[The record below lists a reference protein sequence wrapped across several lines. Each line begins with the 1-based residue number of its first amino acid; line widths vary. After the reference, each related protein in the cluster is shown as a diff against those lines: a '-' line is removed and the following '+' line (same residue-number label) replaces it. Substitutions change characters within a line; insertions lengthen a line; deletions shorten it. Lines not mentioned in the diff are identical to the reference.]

1 MNVKLFVVIAAV
13 LLFFDSI
20 YLYLTKD
27 YFLNQVIQIQRFTI
41 QPNYFSIALCYLFLT
56 FGLYYFILLENRP
69 VIDAFL
75 LGLVV
80 YGVYETTNMA
90 ILKKWKW
97 ETVAMDTTWGAVL
110 FSLTTYYT
118 RILMRFL

>member
-1 MNVKLFVVIAAV
+1 MDFKLFFVIAIT

-20 YLYLTKD
+20 YFYFVKD
-27 YFLNQVIQIQRFTI
+27 YFINQVIQIQRTTL
-41 QPNYFSIALCYLFLT
+41 QLNLFSTALCYLFLT
-56 FGLYYFILLENRP
+56 FGLYYFIFLENRP
-69 VIDAFL
+69 VIDASI

-97 ETVAMDTTWGAVL
+97 QTVIMDTLWGAAL
-110 FSLTTYYT
+110 FSLTTYSV
-118 RILMRFL
+118 RKIL